1 MHRFYIMRPSII
13 FLAGLLA
20 LLSCGRTRTTN
31 PSAPGL
37 SRAVF
42 DTLYLL
48 PATDADTATMAYLQ
62 RHLADSFQ
70 IPVIL
75 LPTQPLPAFA
85 WYAPRKRYW
94 ADSLLKWMRPIA
106 QNSRCRWL
114 LVTGSDI
121 STTRKDHFNWGI
133 MGLAYRPGR
142 VAAVSD
148 YRLQEHKRPTGAVRA
163 ALLKVALH
171 ELGHTVGND
180 HCQQPHCLM
189 QDADGR
195 DKTAQLSGFCN
206 ACRKRLFRP

>member
-1 MHRFYIMRPSII
+1 MRLPVV
-13 FLAGLLA
+13 FVAALAGLLA
-20 LLSCGRTRTTN
+20 CGRGRQPASVGTG
-31 PSAPGL
+31 PSQ
-37 SRAVF
+37 AVF

-48 PATDADTATMAYLQ
+48 PATDADTATVTYLRQ
-62 RHLADSFQ
+62 HLADSFR

-75 LPTQPLPAFA
+75 VPARRLPAFA

-148 YRLQEHKRPTGAVRA
+148 YRLQEHGRPARAVRA
-163 ALLKVALH
+163 ALLKIALH

-180 HCQQPHCLM
+180 HCKQPHCLM